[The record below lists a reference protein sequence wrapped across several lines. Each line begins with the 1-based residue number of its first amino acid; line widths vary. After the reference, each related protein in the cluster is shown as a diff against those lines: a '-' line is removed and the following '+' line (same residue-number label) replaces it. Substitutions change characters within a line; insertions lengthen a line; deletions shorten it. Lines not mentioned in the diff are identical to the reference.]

1 MLYDEEKRAQYDQ
14 WSTACT
20 CGFPGGS
27 DANYGGFS
35 GFSEELFSSIF
46 DGVKDNLIQL
56 GSDIEISFMELVKGA
71 KQTTAIET
79 IAFCKACNGLGTKG
93 TKISPGNRCP
103 TCSGIGI
110 EDEQKS
116 NRLDKTKCKYYC
128 QQRIPLYRAIIDG
141 YIVMSM
147 IDGNVEL
154 KVPEALQSDQHIVLK
169 TWHKQWQFPR

>member
-1 MLYDEEKRAQYDQ
+1 GGP
-14 WSTACT
+14 TGT

-56 GSDIEISFMELVKGA
+56 GSDIELVKGA

-93 TKISPGNRCP
+93 GKTPKHVKHMSDMLWYRSMKERKPIAIDISA
-103 TCSGIGI
+103 GI

>member
-1 MLYDEEKRAQYDQ
+1 MNIRFGAEKRAQYDQ
-14 WSTACT
+14 WSTAQGGPTGT

-27 DANYGGFS
+27 DANYCGFS

-46 DGVKDNLIQL
+46 DGVKTGYRQPYTT

-71 KQTTAIET
+71 KQTVAIET
-79 IAFCKACNGLGTKG
+79 IAFCKACNGLG

-116 NRLDKTKCKYYC
+116 NRLDKTNCK
-128 QQRIPLYRAIIDG
+128 YRAIIDG

-154 KVPEALQSDQHIVLK
+154 KVPEASQSDQHIVLK